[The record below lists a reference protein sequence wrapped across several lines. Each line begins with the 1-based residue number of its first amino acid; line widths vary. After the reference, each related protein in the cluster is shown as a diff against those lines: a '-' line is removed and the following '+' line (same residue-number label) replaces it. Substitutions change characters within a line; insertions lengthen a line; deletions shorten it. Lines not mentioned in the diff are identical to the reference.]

1 MKIDRVKATIRYSQD
16 TGKGAWKAVEI
27 GAEAEIAPG
36 SAWQGEVATL
46 YADLSSKLRQLW
58 QAGERQIPKPG
69 TVPRNGAAPG
79 QIPPIPSNGER
90 ERGAHWCMEHQTEF
104 RRFGKDGRVWYSHRT
119 AEGKW
124 CQQKEQT

>member
-16 TGKGAWKAVEI
+16 TGTGAWKAVEI

-58 QAGERQIPKPG
+58 QTGERQISQQG
-69 TVPRNGAAPG
+69 TVGQALPRNGAAPG
-79 QIPPIPSNGER
+79 QTPPANSDNQ
-90 ERGAHWCMEHQTEF
+90 HWCREHQTEF
-104 RRFGKDGRVWYSHRT
+104 RRRGSDGRSWYSHRT

-124 CQQKEQT
+124 CQEK